1 MLEALTS
8 PREAQNLPRTSS
20 RGISFDISSVHE
32 TGNFFANKW
41 NADRWKREAYYCNL
55 EKFGEISVQQRS
67 PNEKGN

>member
-8 PREAQNLPRTSS
+8 PREAQNLPRT
-20 RGISFDISSVHE
+20 SFDISSVHE

-55 EKFGEISVQQRS
+55 EKFSEINVQQRS
-67 PNEKGN
+67 PNEKEN